1 MLPPGGFS
9 DSLVWARHSGFLRSG
24 VASVNR
30 NSKIKVL
37 LFVTCVVDQLFP
49 EVGVSVVRL
58 LRRLGVDVD
67 FPRDQTCCGQPV
79 FNSGFTREAALL
91 ARRVLSSFGPQTNGV
106 SLIEPGHSRDQSPYS
121 TQENVGP
128 ENHYVVVPSGSCAAM
143 MRVSYPQLFRD
154 DPTLRRQAEELGGRV
169 YEFSE
174 FLVKVLEVTDV
185 GASFQGEVTYHP
197 SCHLLRE
204 LGVSEEPKTLISNV
218 KGANLVGMEE
228 AETCC
233 GFGGTFS
240 VKYPH
245 ISEAMLDDKVE
256 NVIKTGAGTVVAC
269 DMSCLMHIGGAL
281 SRRDIPV
288 KPMHLAQLLE
298 SGIDPQSPGA

>member
-1 MLPPGGFS
+1 MTW
-9 DSLVWARHSGFLRSG
+9 VE
-24 VASVNR
+24 
-30 NSKIKVL
+30 NSTVKVS

-58 LRRLGVDVD
+58 LRKLDVDVD

-79 FNSGFTREAALL
+79 FNSGFSKEGELL
-91 ARRVLSSFGPQTNGV
+91 AQRVLKSFGPPDIAAD
-106 SLIEPGHSRDQSPYS
+106 S
-121 TQENVGP
+121 
-128 ENHYVVVPSGSCAAM
+128 HYIVVPSGSCATM
-143 MRVSYPQLFRD
+143 MRIFYPQLFRR
-154 DPTLRRQAEELGGRV
+154 DPELHRQAVDLSGRV

-174 FLVKVLEVTDV
+174 FLVKVLGVTDV
-185 GASFQGEVTYHP
+185 GASFQGKVTYHP

-204 LGVSEEPKTLISNV
+204 LGVSEEPKALINNV
-218 KGANLVGMEE
+218 KGAELVEMEQ

-245 ISEAMLDDKVE
+245 ISSGMLEDKVD
-256 NVIKTGAGTVVAC
+256 NVVRTGAGTLIAC

-281 SRRDIPV
+281 SRQGIAV
-288 KPMHLAQLLE
+288 QPMHLAQLL
-298 SGIDPQSPGA
+298 SST